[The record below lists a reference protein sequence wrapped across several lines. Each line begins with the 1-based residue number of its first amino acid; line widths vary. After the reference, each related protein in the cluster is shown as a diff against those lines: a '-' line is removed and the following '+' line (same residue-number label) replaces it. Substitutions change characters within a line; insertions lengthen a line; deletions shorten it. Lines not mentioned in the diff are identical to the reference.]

1 MVSGTISLSYKE
13 FFSPF
18 PHGTCSLS
26 VTGEYLA
33 LPDGS
38 GRFPQ
43 TSTYFVV
50 LGNILKR
57 VILFMLTGLSP
68 SMVELSRTFS

>member
-1 MVSGTISLSYKE
+1 M
-13 FFSPF
+13 
-18 PHGTCSLS
+18 
-26 VTGEYLA
+26 GEYLA

-43 TSTYFVV
+43 NFTYFVV
-50 LGNILKR
+50 LGNIFQR
-57 VILFMLTGLSP
+57 VILFSLTGLSP